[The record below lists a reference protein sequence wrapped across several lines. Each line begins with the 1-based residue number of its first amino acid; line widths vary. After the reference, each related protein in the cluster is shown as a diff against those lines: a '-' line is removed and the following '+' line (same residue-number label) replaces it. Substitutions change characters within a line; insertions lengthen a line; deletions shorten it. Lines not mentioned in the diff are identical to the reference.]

1 MFSCRYSS
9 KRRKLPWCNKF
20 CVILNFV
27 RLVLVRNS
35 AISSSDSPERHFF
48 YSLVNKQLD
57 SLVTEV
63 PPPPPRAGT
72 RLLPKGH

>member
-9 KRRKLPWCNKF
+9 KRIKLPLCNKF
-20 CVILNFV
+20 CVILNFF

-35 AISSSDSPERHFF
+35 AISSLDSREHHFF
-48 YSLVNKQLD
+48 GSLVNKQLD
-57 SLVTEV
+57 SLGTEV
-63 PPPPPRAGT
+63 PPSPPRAGT